1 MLGEN
6 LRETPDFVKS
16 VVKGRRRD
24 ADQIWFAEI
33 AFHIGRDEFFVQLLR
48 MLVRQDRQLAAARVW
63 ITWRDDSKLFRSD
76 LREQELKITGQ
87 SHCFRPERLHP
98 SRL

>member
-6 LRETPDFVKS
+6 LRETPDLVKS
-16 VVKGRRRD
+16 VVKRRRRD
-24 ADQIWFAEI
+24 ADHIWFAEI

-63 ITWRDDSKLFRSD
+63 LTWRDDSKLFRSD

-87 SHCFRPERLHP
+87 SH
-98 SRL
+98 